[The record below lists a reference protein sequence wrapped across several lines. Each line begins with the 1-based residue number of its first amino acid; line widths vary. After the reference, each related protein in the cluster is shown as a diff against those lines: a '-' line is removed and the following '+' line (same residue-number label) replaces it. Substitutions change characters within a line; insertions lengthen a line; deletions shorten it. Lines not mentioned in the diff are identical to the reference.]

1 MPAFQVLYAILL
13 ATLLALSAQ
22 AAEQDCSENALR
34 RPLVDALVSRGDYA
48 DAIARLEQVQRQQD
62 ACLYDTLDA
71 NWYWLRSDLSLAYLK
86 AGREQDCLVLLGRLI
101 DNPSSPWDIQQHL
114 EEDDRLQHTLR
125 TNQRLC
131 HAAHEKRLSAYRA
144 TPCPQPAE
152 GAITSI
158 TTVSGSCLV
167 LLPAPA
173 AQSCPRIEEWR
184 AGQRLRQLPPAAGD
198 NDSPLADTSRCCS
211 IQTLSMNAD
220 GDQQHLRLQGEG
232 RDCYGGSAYD
242 LIDALY
248 LLHDDQLVLEQDYS
262 RTR

>member
-1 MPAFQVLYAILL
+1 MPAFQVLCTMLL
-13 ATLLALSAQ
+13 ATLLTLSAQ
-22 AAEQDCSENALR
+22 AAEKDCSENALR
-34 RPLVDALVSRGDYA
+34 RPLVDTLVSRGDYA

-86 AGREQDCLVLLGRLI
+86 VGREQDCLVLLGRLI
-101 DNPSSPWDIQQHL
+101 DNPASPWDIQQHL
-114 EEDDRLQHTLR
+114 EQDDRLQHALR

-131 HAAHEKRLSAYRA
+131 HAAHEKRLSSYSA

-158 TTVSGSCLV
+158 ATVSGSCLV
-167 LLPAPA
+167 LLPAPT
-173 AQSCPRIEEWR
+173 AQSCPHIEEWR
-184 AGQRLRQLPPAAGD
+184 AGHPLRQLVPAAGD
-198 NDSPLADTSRCCS
+198 NDSPLADASRCCS
-211 IQTLSMNAD
+211 IQTLSVNSE

>member
-114 EEDDRLQHTLR
+114 EEDDRLEHALR

-144 TPCPQPAE
+144 TPCPQPAK
-152 GAITSI
+152 GAIASI